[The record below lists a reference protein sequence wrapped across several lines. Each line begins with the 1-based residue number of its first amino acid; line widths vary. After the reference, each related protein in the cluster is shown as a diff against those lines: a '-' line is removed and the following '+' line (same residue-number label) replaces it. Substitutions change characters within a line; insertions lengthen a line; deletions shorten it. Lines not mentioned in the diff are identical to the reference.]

1 MTVIRRKISFDGNEI
16 MRPVEMEIKREY
28 VYGSEYTTLLGET
41 RADLVAWKY
50 ADTVLKWDS
59 LPQDQLMK
67 LFDITGE
74 TVMKFYDQ
82 NDVETT
88 EKIMPISNVS
98 TTTRITK
105 NGHPIWKNVQLE
117 VKFINVHKITD

>member
-1 MTVIRRKISFDGNEI
+1 M
-16 MRPVEMEIKREY
+16 
-28 VYGSEYTTLLGET
+28 
-41 RADLVAWKY
+41 AWKF

-74 TVMKFYDQ
+74 TVLKFYDQ